1 MPSPLVPVQYRS
13 PAQHDTN
20 YQTALLTYTAP
31 CVCGRQVTWTATAAG
46 SAPNCTCGEDV
57 AA

>member
-13 PAQHDTN
+13 PAHATS
-20 YQTALLTYTAP
+20 YEKPLLTYTAP
-31 CVCGRQVTWTATAAG
+31 CVCGRVVTWTATSAG
-46 SAPNCTCGEDV
+46 SAPNCTCGEET